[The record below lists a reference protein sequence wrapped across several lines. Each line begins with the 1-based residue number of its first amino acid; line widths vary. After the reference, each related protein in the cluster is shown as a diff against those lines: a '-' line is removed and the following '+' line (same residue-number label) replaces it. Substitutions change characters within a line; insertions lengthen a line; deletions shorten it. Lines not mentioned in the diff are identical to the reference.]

1 MTPSTANQGE
11 TALPTADRAVPQ
23 GTGNRLF
30 LYAMRRMAVAG
41 VNDAHAANA
50 LLGTFGKSY
59 RRPLVLMRA
68 MMLELARASD
78 RKILVAPCCCARMTG
93 DEALLMQA
101 VGEALGDAP
110 LAYERISSLLAS
122 DAALG
127 ALTCVQA
134 VAQSYA
140 DLGRPLELYSA

>member
-1 MTPSTANQGE
+1 MRNPEITHKMTDK
-11 TALPTADRAVPQ
+11 ALPEDR
-23 GTGNRLF
+23 GNRLF
-30 LYAMRRMAVAG
+30 LFAVRRMAMAG

-59 RRPLVLMRA
+59 RRPLVLLRA
-68 MMLELARASD
+68 MMLEMARASS
-78 RKILVAPCCCARMTG
+78 RKIMVAPCCCSKMTG

-101 VGEALGDAP
+101 VSEGLSDPHA
-110 LAYERISSLLAS
+110 AYERVSELLAS

-134 VAQSYA
+134 VAQSFA
-140 DLGRPLELYSA
+140 DLGRPMEFYAAA